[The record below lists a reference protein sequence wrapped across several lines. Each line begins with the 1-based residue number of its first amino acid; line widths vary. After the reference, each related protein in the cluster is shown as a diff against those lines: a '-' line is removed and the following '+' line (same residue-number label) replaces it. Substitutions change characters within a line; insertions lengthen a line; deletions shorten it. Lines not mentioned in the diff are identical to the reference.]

1 MSNLVRKPLA
11 PYQTYR
17 FIRIYQDFCDR
28 NLVLKKREDGLQLNI
43 NELEA
48 KEIEL
53 QKATTELQ
61 QHLAELQE
69 NNAYDDNLNLEVK
82 QENIVSTNDEFMPQ
96 PNMVI
101 DYHQNNNKALHYPSQ
116 VETSPRTLIF
126 DTKDLF

>member
-1 MSNLVRKPLA
+1 ML
-11 PYQTYR
+11 
-17 FIRIYQDFCDR
+17 
-28 NLVLKKREDGLQLNI
+28 
-43 NELEA
+43 
-48 KEIEL
+48 
-53 QKATTELQ
+53 TELQ

-101 DYHQNNNKALHYPSQ
+101 DYHQNNKALHYPSQ